1 MGKKKFDASPPIC
14 NRRNKYRG
22 IDPLVVSIAT
32 STARKAAGKGSMDN
46 DDLPDLEQELILAG
60 LKALENF
67 DPDKGEKGALIKT
80 AVTRRL
86 FTLYSYRNSN
96 GRDYRKTLSLNQE
109 ICQDG
114 DDFATLLDM
123 VASNGMISPATSEQ
137 INPYDQAF
145 FNTDI
150 RQVVSSLP
158 AELQAI
164 GKDIQTMSV
173 REVAA
178 KHNLSVGTVER
189 RIAELRNIL
198 ADFN

>member
-1 MGKKKFDASPPIC
+1 MDKKKIYTSPPER

-22 IDPLVVSIAT
+22 IDPLVVLIAT
-32 STARKAAGKGSMDN
+32 STARKAAGKGSMGN

-60 LKALENF
+60 LKALESF
-67 DPDKGEKGALIKT
+67 DPTKGEKGALVKT

-86 FTLYSYRNSN
+86 FTLYSYRNGNS
-96 GRDYRKTLSLNQE
+96 RDYRKTLSLNQE

-137 INPYDQAF
+137 INPYDQTF

-150 RQVVSSLP
+150 RQIISALP
-158 AELQAI
+158 AELRAI

-173 REVAA
+173 REVAE

-198 ADFN
+198 AEFN